1 MEEWTVD
8 DLKLSLSFTQVYD
21 SLSLLKLSREHLWF
35 AHCGFLQSSV
45 SWASGCVQ
53 HRDRSCSVTSAG
65 WQAEGRSGRS
75 CLCCLPLFPSK
86 RGKKESLEG
95 LGKQKKGF
103 KMCSDE
109 HGWLKSSAARL
120 GSLQSDS
127 NQQEI
132 LPALPRWFS
141 FEKSWQS
148 SLWFF
153 CTEVQSGVTLSWR
166 KCQGFLKWR
175 WSLWVRALS
184 CWGTCPVE
192 PFQQASCS
200 SYFPDVQACVP
211 IMCSVLFQWSW
222 PEAERRFLELVFSSA
237 VISRKTG
244 DLQESWK

>member
-1 MEEWTVD
+1 MFNSET
-8 DLKLSLSFTQVYD
+8 DLVQWPLQGGR
-21 SLSLLKLSREHLWF
+21 LKGGVAKVAF
-35 AHCGFLQSSV
+35 A
-45 SWASGCVQ
+45 A
-53 HRDRSCSVTSAG
+53 
-65 WQAEGRSGRS
+65 
-75 CLCCLPLFPSK
+75 CLFSPQK
-86 RGKKESLEG
+86 GGKKESLEG

-109 HGWLKSSAARL
+109 HGWLKSSPARL

-132 LPALPRWFS
+132 LPAVPRWFS

-166 KCQGFLKWR
+166 KCQSFLKWR

-184 CWGTCPVE
+184 CRGTHPVE

-222 PEAERRFLELVFSSA
+222 PEAERRFLELVFSSV
-237 VISRKTG
+237 VIFRKTG